1 MFIAMYVSVHYSTD
15 FLEKSIFKK
24 TKPLYTT
31 ITNIITV
38 RHIVSAKV
46 IIMKR
51 ANTLVKTEIDGYDVE
66 IIIAIPQ
73 TISMIEING
82 EYRAYIADVD
92 LADVIRAVL
101 TAVDLNDLLV
111 MVKNTW
117 KYESLKSIVESLE
130 CQRTR

>member
-1 MFIAMYVSVHYSTD
+1 
-15 FLEKSIFKK
+15 
-24 TKPLYTT
+24 
-31 ITNIITV
+31 
-38 RHIVSAKV
+38 
-46 IIMKR
+46 MKR

>member
-1 MFIAMYVSVHYSTD
+1 MFVAMYISVHYGTD
-15 FLEKSIFKK
+15 FLRKSIFKE
-24 TKPLYTT
+24 TKPLYTA

-73 TISMIEING
+73 TISMIEFNG

-130 CQRTR
+130 C